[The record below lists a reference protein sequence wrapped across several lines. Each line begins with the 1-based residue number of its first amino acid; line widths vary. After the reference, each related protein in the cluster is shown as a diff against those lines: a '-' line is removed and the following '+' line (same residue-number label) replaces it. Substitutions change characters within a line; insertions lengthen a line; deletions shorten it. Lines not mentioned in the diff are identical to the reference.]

1 MKFLLKM
8 EFMARL
14 HLLALDSG
22 LDGIQKED
30 DYMIKQKVIL
40 TQQFRYLLLLFQ
52 IQGLRQPTIRNYLTN
67 EFKTLNGNIH
77 LALIILGVLPEINML
92 DPL

>member
-1 MKFLLKM
+1 
-8 EFMARL
+8 MARL
-14 HLLALDSG
+14 HLLALDLV
-22 LDGIQKED
+22 LDGIQKVD

-40 TQQFRYLLLLFQ
+40 TQQFPYLLLLFQ
-52 IQGLRQPTIRNYLTN
+52 IQGLRQPTIRNYLTD
-67 EFKTLNGNIH
+67 EFQTLNGNIR